1 MLSAGAV
8 NALRRDALA
17 ALENARCAVPVRREQ
32 DFSPLPNLDC
42 TADTPT
48 LTVSVTTWAQAEALL
63 PLAPARIDL
72 PLELL
77 AERDALPDFAGEW
90 CAILPRVW
98 RDRNEPQLRTWL
110 AHAKKLGVTSAL
122 AGNIGHLP
130 LLRDA
135 GLTIRGDFGLNGCPL
150 SEAGDAVPQQAPC
163 RKPNDL
169 QDRTGAKFP
178 LLPAYGHRT
187 EIQNSTPVWLADK
200 PEWKHCGLTYAR
212 LRFTTETPAE
222 CADIFRA
229 YQTGAPASGP
239 FTRGLYY
246 RGVD

>member
-1 MLSAGAV
+1 MKPAV
-8 NALRRDALA
+8 TCPKR
-17 ALENARCAVPVRREQ
+17 VTP
-32 DFSPLPNLDC
+32 SP
-42 TADTPT
+42 
-48 LTVSVTTWAQAEALL
+48 S
-63 PLAPARIDL
+63 R
-72 PLELL
+72 
-77 AERDALPDFAGEW
+77 
-90 CAILPRVW
+90 
-98 RDRNEPQLRTWL
+98 
-110 AHAKKLGVTSAL
+110 
-122 AGNIGHLP
+122 
-130 LLRDA
+130 
-135 GLTIRGDFGLNGCPL
+135 
-150 SEAGDAVPQQAPC
+150 PC

-187 EIQNSTPVWLADK
+187 EIQNSAPVWLADK

-212 LRFTTETPAE
+212 LRFTTEAPAE

>member
-1 MLSAGAV
+1 MV
-8 NALRRDALA
+8 T
-17 ALENARCAVPVRREQ
+17 ENCLVQ
-32 DFSPLPNLDC
+32 
-42 TADTPT
+42 
-48 LTVSVTTWAQAEALL
+48 
-63 PLAPARIDL
+63 
-72 PLELL
+72 
-77 AERDALPDFAGEW
+77 
-90 CAILPRVW
+90 
-98 RDRNEPQLRTWL
+98 NET
-110 AHAKKLGVTSAL
+110 
-122 AGNIGHLP
+122 
-130 LLRDA
+130 
-135 GLTIRGDFGLNGCPL
+135 GCHL

-187 EIQNSTPVWLADK
+187 EIQNSAPVWLADK

-212 LRFTTETPAE
+212 LRFTTEAPAE
-222 CADIFRA
+222 CADIFQA

>member
-1 MLSAGAV
+1 MRGLDITLHGDWALSVYNSA
-8 NALRRDALA
+8 ALA
-17 ALENARCAVPVRREQ
+17 FWKEQ
-32 DFSPLPNLDC
+32 GLSSAC
-42 TADTPT
+42 
-48 LTVSVTTWAQAEALL
+48 VSFE
-63 PLAPARIDL
+63 
-72 PLELL
+72 
-77 AERDALPDFAGEW
+77 
-90 CAILPRVW
+90 
-98 RDRNEPQLRTWL
+98 
-110 AHAKKLGVTSAL
+110 
-122 AGNIGHLP
+122 
-130 LLRDA
+130 LRDA
-135 GLTIRGDFGLNGCPL
+135 QIRDLSKCLPCEAIVYGRLPLMITENCLVQNETGCHL

-187 EIQNSTPVWLADK
+187 EIQNSAPVWLADK

-212 LRFTTETPAE
+212 LRFTTEAPAE

-246 RGVD
+246 PGVD

>member
-1 MLSAGAV
+1 M
-8 NALRRDALA
+8 RDIQKLI
-17 ALENARCAVPVRREQ
+17 P
-32 DFSPLPNLDC
+32 
-42 TADTPT
+42 
-48 LTVSVTTWAQAEALL
+48 AEAIVYGRL
-63 PLAPARIDL
+63 PLMVTENCL
-72 PLELL
+72 
-77 AERDALPDFAGEW
+77 
-90 CAILPRVW
+90 VQ
-98 RDRNEPQLRTWL
+98 NET
-110 AHAKKLGVTSAL
+110 
-122 AGNIGHLP
+122 
-130 LLRDA
+130 
-135 GLTIRGDFGLNGCPL
+135 GCHL

-212 LRFTTETPAE
+212 LRFTTEAPAE
-222 CADIFRA
+222 CTDIFQA

>member
-1 MLSAGAV
+1 M
-8 NALRRDALA
+8 
-17 ALENARCAVPVRREQ
+17 
-32 DFSPLPNLDC
+32 
-42 TADTPT
+42 
-48 LTVSVTTWAQAEALL
+48 
-63 PLAPARIDL
+63 
-72 PLELL
+72 
-77 AERDALPDFAGEW
+77 
-90 CAILPRVW
+90 
-98 RDRNEPQLRTWL
+98 
-110 AHAKKLGVTSAL
+110 
-122 AGNIGHLP
+122 
-130 LLRDA
+130 RDA
-135 GLTIRGDFGLNGCPL
+135 GLTIRGDFGLNVFNSRSLDYLRRKELSSACLSFELRFPQMRDIQKLIPAESIVYGRLPLMITENCLVQNETGCHL

-187 EIQNSTPVWLADK
+187 EIQNSAPVWLADK

-212 LRFTTETPAE
+212 LRFTTEAPAE